1 MKITARFTKKQK
13 VLGII
18 GMALVLLIAVY
29 IGISVFFNSRFLFN
43 TTINGVKASGKTVE
57 KMENLIGKEIDG
69 YQMTLEERGGEKEL
83 LKGTDISL
91 KPVFDG
97 ALQKELKKQNGFA
110 WPLALFR
117 ASDIE
122 VETMV
127 DYDEAALEKQ
137 IEQLKCLDKN
147 RIKEPKNASVSEY
160 DSKDGYKIVPEEQ
173 GTALNLKKFKKVVAD
188 SVLNLM
194 GTVSL
199 EEEGCYKEPEYTK
212 DSKEIKK
219 LAETLNKYASAEIT
233 YEFGSEKE
241 RLDGSQISQWLTV
254 NENMEPVISQE
265 KAAEYIGSLAEKYN
279 TAGKAKSF
287 STSYGTTV
295 TVSGGDYGWKIDRE
309 AELEAIL
316 ENVKAGE
323 KISKEPAYAKT
334 ANSRGA
340 NDYGDTYV
348 EINLTAQHLFFYKN
362 GSLVVESDFVSGNL
376 SKGWDTPAGAYGL
389 YYKQRDKTLRG
400 EGYATPVSYW
410 MPFNGGVGLHDA
422 TWRNDFGGNYY
433 KKSGSHGCVNLPFSV
448 AKKIYE
454 NIDPGCAILVYT
466 LPGSESAKAQAQ
478 DAAAAVIAAIG
489 SIGDVTLDSR
499 DLINSAR
506 AQYDA
511 LNDTAK
517 GYVSNYDVLTAAEAR
532 IAQLDQETAAAAA
545 DQEAQNQAQGV
556 IDAINNQLA
565 GKEITLDM
573 KETVKDIRRQYDALS
588 DAAKAKVNNYS
599 TLTDAEN
606 TIKKL
611 EKES

>member
-1 MKITARFTKKQK
+1 MKSTARFTKKQK
-13 VLGII
+13 VFGVISI
-18 GMALVLLIAVY
+18 AAILLIAVY
-29 IGISVFFNSRFLFN
+29 IGIAVFFNSHFLFN
-43 TTINGVKASGKTVE
+43 TTINGVKASGKTVK
-57 KMENLIGKEIDG
+57 KMETLIGKEIDG
-69 YQMTLEERGGEKEL
+69 YQITLEERDGEEEI

-97 ALQKELKKQNGFA
+97 SLQKELKKQNGFA
-110 WPLALFR
+110 WPIALFKG
-117 ASDIE
+117 SNIE

-137 IEQLKCLDKN
+137 IMQLKCLDKN
-147 RIKEPKNASVSEY
+147 RMKEPKNASVSEY
-160 DSKDGYKIVPEEQ
+160 DSKEGYKIVPEEP
-173 GTALNLKKFKKVVAD
+173 GTAVNVKKFKKVVAD
-188 SVLNLM
+188 SVLNLK
-194 GTVSL
+194 GSISL
-199 EEEGCYKEPEYTK
+199 EEEGCYKKPKYTR
-212 DSKEIKK
+212 DSKEIKE
-219 LAETLNKYASAEIT
+219 LAELMNKYAGAEIT
-233 YEFGSEKE
+233 YEFGGEKE
-241 RLDGSQISQWLTV
+241 KLDGSQISQWITV
-254 NENMEPVISQE
+254 NENMEPVVSEE
-265 KAAEYIGSLAEKYN
+265 KASEYIASLAEKYN

-287 STSYGTTV
+287 ATSYGTTV
-295 TVSGGDYGWKIDRE
+295 TISSGDYGWKIDRE
-309 AELEAIL
+309 AELAAL
-316 ENVKAGE
+316 VENVKAGE
-323 KISKEPAYAKT
+323 KVSKEPAYAKT

-340 NDYGDTYV
+340 NDYGNTYV

-362 GSLVVESDFVSGNL
+362 GSLVVESDFVSGNIA
-376 SKGWDTPAGAYGL
+376 KGWDTPAGAYGL

-433 KKSGSHGCVNLPFSV
+433 KNGGSHGCVNLPFSV

-454 NIDPGCAILVYT
+454 NIDAGCAILVYT

-489 SIGDVTLDSR
+489 SIGDVTLGSR
-499 DLINSAR
+499 DIINSAR

-517 GYVSNYDVLTAAEAR
+517 GYVSNYDVLAAAEIR
-532 IAQLDQETAAAAA
+532 IGQLEQEAAAAAA
-545 DQEAQNQAQGV
+545 DQEAQNQAQPV

-565 GKEITLDM
+565 GREITLDM
-573 KETVKDIRRQYDALS
+573 KDTVSNIRKQYDALS

-599 TLTDAEN
+599 TLTDAEKA
-606 TIKKL
+606 IKKL